1 VPKDRLRRCIGV
13 FGGTFDP
20 VHRGH
25 LEAADE
31 VRRRLAISDFRMI
44 PARDP
49 PHRGATGASA
59 GHRLAMLEC
68 ARRDYPELG
77 IDRRELDRP
86 GPSWMVDTLA
96 SLRAEYRDASLL
108 LIIGQDAANR
118 LAEWHRWRELF
129 ELAHVVVVSRP
140 GELAAYPPELEQE
153 LTGRWVADPGE
164 LHRAP
169 AGLACRVEVPEV
181 AVSASGIRRGL
192 GAGEA
197 VDRWLPSGV
206 MDYIR
211 EHGLYGVKREA

>member
-1 VPKDRLRRCIGV
+1 MSQGPERHCIGV

-25 LEAADE
+25 LEAADQ
-31 VRRRLAISDFRMI
+31 VRRSLAITDFRMV

-68 ARRDYPELG
+68 ARLEYPELG
-77 IDRRELDRP
+77 IDDRELERP

-96 SLRAEYRDASLL
+96 SLRQEYPDASLL
-108 LIIGQDAANR
+108 LIIGQDAANH

-129 ELAHVVVVSRP
+129 DLAHVVVVTRP
-140 GELAAYPPELEQE
+140 GQSADYPPELERE
-153 LTGRWVADPGE
+153 LAGRWVADARE

-181 AVSASGIRRGL
+181 AVSASAIRHGL
-192 GAGEA
+192 GAGDPVA
-197 VDRWLPSGV
+197 QWLPEGV
-206 MDYIR
+206 LEYIR
-211 EHGLYGVKREA
+211 AHGLYGVARDG